1 MAIRKFRQRMKIIT
15 LIITV
20 AFVVSSAALY
30 IMNQMSYATTKN
42 YALKV
47 NGNEVKIEDVMR
59 SKNML
64 ANNFRNEIDEDIIG
78 VLALDQVIENELAQE
93 LADSLKI
100 RISSKDVNNEYK
112 NIEANFKD
120 KEQFKRMLT
129 AQGYTKASLKKELEK
144 SMKSIK
150 AREVI
155 GNETKNTITEE
166 EIEKYYEENKFSIFQ
181 GLPLVDVKE
190 KVKQYLVQE
199 KASILFDKEIEKL
212 REKMK
217 LSDVNE
223 QFTKYL
229 EKVQI
234 QKDDVEFTNVDY
246 SKIYITFV
254 SGGLDKEKAKEETD
268 KFIDGQVKM
277 LKAAKENGVEVDK
290 DLSVSL
296 QIKDAYEKLYAK
308 IENEV
313 AYTDEQLKEFFNK
326 NKQFYD
332 IQPSAD
338 AYIAYVKIEPS
349 EADKKASEEKAKDIL
364 AIVNKDNF
372 ASIAKEKSECPSAV
386 NGGDLG
392 WFTKEDMVKE
402 FSEAAFKGNVGEVY
416 PEVVNTVFGSH
427 IIFVQE
433 KNEKDKIVRA
443 SHILVKSSVSLETI
457 AEKIKE
463 EETEADK
470 LSKGEITFDNL
481 PKDKYIDSSLFTA
494 ITEQGYIPGLGYKE
508 ELVKEIYKAPL
519 NKVAVKNIDGEIYV
533 FQKIKEIQSKEVTL
547 HEVKD
552 QVIKDYKT
560 QETVEKIQNILK

>member
-129 AQGYTKASLKKELEK
+129 AQGYTKASLKKELKK
-144 SMKSIK
+144 SMKSMK

-155 GNETKNTITEE
+155 GNEAKNTITEE
-166 EIEKYYEENKFSIFQ
+166 EIEKYYEENKYSIFQ

-190 KVKQYLVQE
+190 KAKQYLVQE
-199 KASILFDKEIEKL
+199 KASVLFDKEIEKL

-254 SGGLDKEKAKEETD
+254 SSGLDKEKAKEETE
-268 KFIDGQVKM
+268 KFIDGQVKV

-290 DLSVSL
+290 DLSISL
-296 QIKDAYEKLYAK
+296 QIKDAYEKLYTK

-427 IIFVQE
+427 VIFIQE
-433 KNEKDKIVRA
+433 KNEKDKTVRA
-443 SHILVKSSVSLETI
+443 SHILVKSSVSPETI
-457 AEKIKE
+457 AEEIKVE
-463 EETEADK
+463 EMEADK
-470 LSKGEITFDNL
+470 LSKGEITFENL
-481 PKDKYIDSSLFTA
+481 PKDKYIESSLFTA

-519 NKVAVKNIDGEIYV
+519 NKVAVKNIDGEIYI

-547 HEVKD
+547 DEVKD

>member
-296 QIKDAYEKLYAK
+296 QIKDAYEKLYVK

-470 LSKGEITFDNL
+470 LLKGEITFDNL